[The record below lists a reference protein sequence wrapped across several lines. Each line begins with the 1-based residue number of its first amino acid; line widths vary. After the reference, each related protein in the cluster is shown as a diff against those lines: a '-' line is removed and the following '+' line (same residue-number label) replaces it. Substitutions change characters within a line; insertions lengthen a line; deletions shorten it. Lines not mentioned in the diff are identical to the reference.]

1 MSKVL
6 LGLSGGVDSAVAAYL
21 LKEQGHD
28 VTCCFMRNW
37 DSALNND
44 TLGNPTLNDDICP
57 QESDY
62 LDAVRTAEKLG
73 LELRRVDYI
82 TEYWE
87 HVFRNFVEEY
97 GKGRTPNPDILCN
110 KYIKFDSFLRYAME
124 NGFDMIATGHYAR
137 IRKDESTGR
146 YLLLRA
152 KDIAKDQSYFLYML
166 TQDQLKHIKFPL
178 GEYTKPKIREIAEEN
193 DLITARK
200 KDSQDI
206 CFVPDGDYVSFIK
219 NYNNKTY
226 PKGLFMHKDGFSFG
240 EHKGIVNYTIGQRK
254 GLGIAYKNPLYV
266 LNIDPETNN
275 VILGDNE
282 DLFTAE
288 VTAKNVN
295 IISGKPIIEPIR
307 VLARVRYR
315 HKEQPATAW
324 QDENGNLHVKFDEPQ
339 RAITKGQSLV
349 IFDGDTVLG
358 GGEII

>member
-1 MSKVL
+1 MKKAVIAM
-6 LGLSGGVDSAVAAYL
+6 SGGVDSSVAALLMKNEGYQCVGATMQLYIEGDCSDAKAVADKLGMPFYIFP
-21 LKEQGHD
+21 LKEEFKKQVID
-28 VTCCFMRNW
+28 KFIECYEN
-37 DSALNND
+37 
-44 TLGNPTLNDDICP
+44 
-57 QESDY
+57 
-62 LDAVRTAEKLG
+62 
-73 LELRRVDYI
+73 
-82 TEYWE
+82 
-87 HVFRNFVEEY
+87 
-97 GKGRTPNPDILCN
+97 GKTPNPCVECN
-110 KYIKFDSFLRYAME
+110 RTLKFGAMMDKMHE
-124 NGFDMIATGHYAR
+124 LDADFVVTGHYAR
-137 IRKDESTGR
+137 AVFEDGEYKLKKAVDES
-146 YLLLRA
+146 
-152 KDIAKDQSYFLYML
+152 KDQSYFLYML

-219 NYNNKTY
+219 SYNNKTY

-282 DLFTAE
+282 DLFTDT
-288 VTAKNVN
+288 VIAKNVN
-295 IISGKPIIEPIR
+295 IISGKTITEPIR

-324 QDENGNLHVKFDEPQ
+324 QDENGILHVKFDEPQ